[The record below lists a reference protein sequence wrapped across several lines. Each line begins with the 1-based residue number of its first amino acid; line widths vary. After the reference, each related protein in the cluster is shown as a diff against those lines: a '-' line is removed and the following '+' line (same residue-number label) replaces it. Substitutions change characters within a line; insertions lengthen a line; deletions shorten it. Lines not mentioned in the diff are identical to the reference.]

1 MTPTRPT
8 TLYNPHL
15 LRKDELLA
23 GFIAR
28 RPLLDA
34 LVDDLRR
41 GGGQHHLLVGARGT
55 GKTTLLLRLAFA
67 IDDDPALAGRAI
79 ALRFPE
85 EQYNLARLSD
95 FWLNCLDALVD
106 ALERRGAAAEAR
118 ALDAVIAELD
128 DLTDDDERATQA
140 LAHLTGYTRDH
151 GQLAVLLLDN
161 LDLIFSRLAADQ
173 WALRKV
179 LSGETGL
186 VVIGA
191 SSAAVP
197 ETFEYGQAFYDFFN
211 VHELAGLD
219 DDEARRVLRHLAESL
234 GTPAVVRALDEQ
246 PGRLRALLLL
256 SGGTPRTLQLLHG
269 VLADGASASAE
280 RDLERMLDQ
289 VTPYYKARFEDLP
302 TQAQQ
307 IFDAVA
313 LHWHPMT
320 ASECADKLRL
330 DVTLV
335 SAQLT
340 RLTRQGV
347 IAKVP
352 HASRKLGFQI
362 AERFFGLWYMM
373 RASRR
378 LRRKLLWLARSVQEL
393 YGQDEVARRAA
404 ALLALTEGALAAE
417 DPAKLLAFAAV
428 ADDVGMRRRLERRA
442 VAMMMQAGEPGVVWR
457 GLELDGED
465 RDLKEQ
471 VDRVAELQRIHET
484 IERHIE
490 PPEGLTA
497 RECAD
502 AIVGSPEASLSW
514 KTFVAKEIAKGGDWS
529 RITPP
534 PHDVWPEPLTRAVRH
549 GEVFAF
555 DDASTEVDVDDC
567 LRLVPTDLRAN
578 ALARFAGSR
587 HSQAARYALH
597 ATEPL
602 DISLALEVTLHRNG
616 STWSATR
623 ERMEQCLTRLDRD
636 DWPWQQSG
644 LWGLVVF
651 HGHARE
657 AAELLRDLGLE
668 ERAQPLYEA
677 LRAQADGTS
686 GDLLHLAPELRA
698 PTEDY
703 LTVFQW
709 FAAVASQNAARPTSP
724 SPAPPSPSPPTSGRA
739 RTARP
744 GTRGARRRRS
754 RRPAARRHR

>member
-161 LDLIFSRLAADQ
+161 LDLIFDRLAADQ

-352 HASRKLGFQI
+352 HASGKLGFQI

-393 YGQDEVARRAA
+393 YGQDEVARRAD

-417 DPAKLLAFAAV
+417 DPSKLLAFAAV

-442 VAMMMQAGEPGVVWR
+442 VAMMMQAGEPGVAWR

-471 VDRVAELQRIHET
+471 VDRVAELKRIHET

-514 KTFVAKEIAKGGDWS
+514 KTFVANKIAKGGDWS

-555 DDASTEVDVDDC
+555 NDASTEADVDDL
-567 LRLVPTDLRAN
+567 LRLVPAEKRAD
-578 ALARFAGSR
+578 ALGSIAGSR
-587 HSQAARYALH
+587 HPRAASCALQ
-597 ATEPL
+597 
-602 DISLALEVTLHRNG
+602 ALEPFNVARALEFTLIN
-616 STWSATR
+616 SEDNWLATR
-623 ERMEQCLTRLDRD
+623 ERLEQCLTRFDRD
-636 DWPWQQSG
+636 NWPWQAPL
-644 LWGLVVF
+644 LWGWTVF
-651 HGHARE
+651 FGHARE
-657 AAELLRDLGLE
+657 AAALLRDLGLDD
-668 ERAQPLYEA
+668 RAQPLYEA
-677 LRAQADGTS
+677 LRAHADGVT
-686 GDLLHLAPELRA
+686 GELHHLAPELRA
-698 PTEDY
+698 PTEGY
-703 LTVFQW
+703 RMVFKI
-709 FAAVASQNAARPTSP
+709 FTAPAAHAPTTSP
-724 SPAPPSPSPPTSGRA
+724 SPAPPSPSPPTSGRG
-739 RTARP
+739 RSARP

>member
-161 LDLIFSRLAADQ
+161 LDLIFDRLAADQ

-352 HASRKLGFQI
+352 HASGKLGFQI

-442 VAMMMQAGEPGVVWR
+442 VAMMMQAGEPGVAWR

-471 VDRVAELQRIHET
+471 VDRVEELQRIHET
-484 IERHIE
+484 IERHIV
-490 PPEGLTA
+490 PPEGMTA

-502 AIVGSPEASLSW
+502 AIVGDPEMGTSTKAFL
-514 KTFVAKEIAKGGDWS
+514 AE
-529 RITPP
+529 RITAGEREWVLLL
-534 PHDVWPEPLTRAVRH
+534 DGRWPEPLTRAIRQ
-549 GEVFAF
+549 GEVCAF
-555 DDASTEVDVDDC
+555 DDAHSEVDVDDF
-567 LRLVPTDLRAN
+567 LRLVPTNLRAS
-578 ALARFAGSR
+578 ALGHFAA
-587 HSQAARYALH
+587 HSQPRI
-597 ATEPL
+597 AT
-602 DISLALEVTLHRNG
+602 LALRAAEPVDVAIALRNVLLRGG
-616 STWSATR
+616 SISSAKR
-623 ERMEQCLTRLDRD
+623 ERIMQCLLRQDRD
-636 DWPWQQSG
+636 NWPWMGAWNWIS
-644 LWGLVVF
+644 VTAF
-651 HGHARE
+651 GHARE
-657 AAELLRDLGLE
+657 AAALLHELGLH
-668 ERAQPLYEA
+668 ERALPLYEA
-677 LRAQADGTS
+677 LRACADGVT
-686 GDLLHLAPELRA
+686 GELLHLAPELRA
-698 PTEDY
+698 PTEEY
-703 LTVFQW
+703 LSVFRQV
-709 FAAVASQNAARPTSP
+709 AAAAATRATSP
-724 SPAPPSPSPPTSGRA
+724 SPAPPSPSRPTSGRA

-754 RRPAARRHR
+754 RRPAARRRR